1 MTPLRGRLICS
12 VYDLRTSTL
21 SCVIPPRPGL
31 FHENRFPYPSPSCP
45 PRRRALV
52 GYLAWNSV
60 DVQMSIHG
68 YIAMILGIVFS
79 LVIGCGQRPHSCL
92 TSSVTSPSSFVETG
106 PEAPVQVPGFCLVVL
121 ISPHADAMVTAQHV
135 AADRNCTLGA
145 VGDWSLALHHE
156 QFRERC
162 KINL

>member
-1 MTPLRGRLICS
+1 MPLRLDVRLCAQASIELARVAS
-12 VYDLRTSTL
+12 EDRNLDPPLLKDRIIDFLDRVKPLRRL
-21 SCVIPPRPGL
+21 M
-31 FHENRFPYPSPSCP
+31 
-45 PRRRALV
+45 RASRK
-52 GYLAWNSV
+52 WT
-60 DVQMSIHG
+60 
-68 YIAMILGIVFS
+68 
-79 LVIGCGQRPHSCL
+79 C
-92 TSSVTSPSSFVETG
+92 SFVETG